1 MRQQTQSLQE
11 GLGLIRDIIL
21 DKCSEKTFE
30 NEFKTKDRKL
40 RIIDAKSN
48 FLEASPKYFL
58 EVIGI
63 TILII
68 SALIYS
74 RNNPIEIIPILG
86 TFAFGIQR
94 LLPPLQQIYGSYVF
108 IETHKY
114 STLSVLNMLEKGKG
128 IKL

>member
-1 MRQQTQSLQE
+1 MSINKHNLLQE
-11 GLGLIRDIIL
+11 GLGFIRDIIL
-21 DKCSEKTFE
+21 DKCQKTFE
-30 NEFKTKDRKL
+30 NEFKWKDRKL
-40 RIIDAKSN
+40 RLIDAKSN

-68 SALIYS
+68 SSLIYS

-94 LLPPLQQIYGSYVF
+94 LLNSPYN
-108 IETHKY
+108 KY
-114 STLSVLNMLEKGKG
+114 MDLTYL
-128 IKL
+128 